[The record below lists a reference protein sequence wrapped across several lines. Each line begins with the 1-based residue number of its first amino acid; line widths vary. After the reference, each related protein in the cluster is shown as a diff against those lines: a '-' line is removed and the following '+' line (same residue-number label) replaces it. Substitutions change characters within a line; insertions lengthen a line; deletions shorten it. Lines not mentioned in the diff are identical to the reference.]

1 MYCMKKKQQNVSVDI
16 TDTLKEILERC
27 QQNGRQNFNPF
38 DRGLHL
44 RICQNDGVQR
54 IGEET

>member
-1 MYCMKKKQQNVSVDI
+1 MKKKQQNVSVDI